1 MKTAIALTVLPI
13 TSFLPQISI
22 ALIPFVLTLP
32 FLLLRTYRRSITEER
47 HLVMAASCASLLIS
61 LYFFGG
67 FDKLTS
73 GFQWISEYPLLP
85 PYNLYFPI
93 GMDGI
98 SALFLL
104 LTLFTF
110 PLLFLAA

>member
-1 MKTAIALTVLPI
+1 MNDSFTIPLLPLFF
-13 TSFLPQISI
+13 SQFSLP
-22 ALIPFVLTLP
+22 LIPFILTLP
-32 FLLLRTYRRSITEER
+32 FLLLLPYRRSITEER
-47 HLVMAASCASLLIS
+47 HLVTAASCASLLIS

-67 FDKLTS
+67 FNKLTS

-85 PYNLYFPI
+85 PYNLYFPL
-93 GMDGI
+93 GMDGL